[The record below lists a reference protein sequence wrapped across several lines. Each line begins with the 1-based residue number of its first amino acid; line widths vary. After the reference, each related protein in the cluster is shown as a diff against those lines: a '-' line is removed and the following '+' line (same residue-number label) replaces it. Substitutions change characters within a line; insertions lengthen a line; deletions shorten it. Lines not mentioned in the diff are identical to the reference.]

1 MSIGISENFKK
12 SFAFTKENLIGKIL
26 NWVILFV
33 ILFLM
38 ADPLSVYLPNLAL
51 LWAVLGLLACF
62 IFYGLNVRI
71 YAGGDVSFKEI
82 GTLLKKGLG
91 VFVVSV
97 VYFIIPLLLLIIGSV
112 LLGMSLVELFALE
125 TAELL
130 GAGGVGLVL
139 ILISFLLCILV
150 SLIYI
155 PVLYTYANE
164 GMRAALN
171 PAKVFGCIKRAGV
184 LKYLVSIFIFFL
196 IAAVVG
202 MLILLIP
209 FVGIIV
215 AIILEAFIRTLEV
228 KYFANLLG

>member
-1 MSIGISENFKK
+1 
-12 SFAFTKENLIGKIL
+12 
-26 NWVILFV
+26 
-33 ILFLM
+33 M
-38 ADPLSVYLPNLAL
+38 ADNLSVYFPNLEI

-91 VFVVSV
+91 VFVLSV
-97 VYFIIPLLLLIIGSV
+97 AYFIIPLLLLVLGFS
-112 LLGMSLVELFALE
+112 LLGISLVEIYALE
-125 TAELL
+125 TAELI

-164 GMRAALN
+164 GMRAAFS

-196 IAAVVG
+196 IAAAVG
-202 MLILLIP
+202 MLILIIP

-215 AIILEAFIRTLEV
+215 GIILEAFIRILEV
-228 KYFANLLG
+228 KYFANLLA